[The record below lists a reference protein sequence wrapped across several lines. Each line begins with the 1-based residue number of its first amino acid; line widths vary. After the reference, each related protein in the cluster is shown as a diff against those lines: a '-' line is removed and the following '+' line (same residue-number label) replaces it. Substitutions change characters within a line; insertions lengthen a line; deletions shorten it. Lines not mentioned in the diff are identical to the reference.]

1 MYSKFLN
8 ESSENL
14 WVFAKNDIK
23 LRKLI
28 LPVIQDNIEYVM
40 FLNDRSIEEGKLKD
54 ICLDIEIFG
63 VFEHYNIGNYKKI
76 EPSIVVNVTDLK
88 KDALKSI
95 EDKLKNCKSKDE
107 PVLSLKLDMI
117 TEYNVARLLEKEYYI
132 NNFTDII
139 QNELKSKQFKIV
151 EGNIGKNVIE
161 LFNNYEES
169 MIFTLKNDKVI
180 KVNYQVGTKYNY
192 LNSSLIIQKI

>member
-1 MYSKFLN
+1 M
-8 ESSENL
+8 
-14 WVFAKNDIK
+14 
-23 LRKLI
+23 
-28 LPVIQDNIEYVM
+28 
-40 FLNDRSIEEGKLKD
+40 KD

>member
-117 TEYNVARLLEKEYYI
+117 TEYNV
-132 NNFTDII
+132 
-139 QNELKSKQFKIV
+139 
-151 EGNIGKNVIE
+151 EG
-161 LFNNYEES
+161 
-169 MIFTLKNDKVI
+169 
-180 KVNYQVGTKYNY
+180 
-192 LNSSLIIQKI
+192 